1 MNTIFKKSLDKLLSL
16 SADALRGY
24 CCRFRTDLGSAEWKM
39 GLGLLA
45 LKRTG
50 AFRELGYSTLSDFA
64 ERALSLSGRKVGQ
77 LLGAAE
83 ALEHLPVLSEAYRK
97 GEIGWGKVRAIHGLA
112 TPETEVEWLRF
123 AAAHGTEEV
132 ARKVALSPRNWKRH
146 NALKASLEGKP
157 ISTADKV
164 REVLAR
170 PLPANA
176 GLAKNPA
183 LEADRAGGAA
193 EDASAS
199 NPESL
204 PVSTEAATPAP
215 SILECKS
222 EYPAVSVQ
230 APVAECGPTQTATG
244 PIPPEH
250 SKKIRFT
257 VEMDADDYAVF
268 EQAET
273 RIRARAG
280 RRLRRAKVLRKMAE
294 AVLSEGTAK
303 DRARHQV
310 IIHTVKDA
318 EGGWY
323 ETDRGVL
330 PASPEVVQEALQS
343 GHVLRAEELTGSSA
357 EGHRDGASSSQNER
371 KGANPLG
378 DSSSS
383 DRAQGIDPNPPGDS
397 SSNDRAQGIDP
408 NPPGDSSSNDRAQGI
423 DPNPPGDSSS
433 NDRAQGIDPNPPG
446 DSPRNGHVQGV
457 ETNPLGD
464 SANYESSRRF
474 ETDPSSDSPAPG
486 RSVSLNSKPRVD
498 SPSNDTPQDPNPNPP
513 GDSSPS
519 ADQNLVFQRKPVPN
533 ATIRKLYAR
542 ANKRCERCQTSGCR
556 LHIHH
561 CTPVSE
567 GGGDNRLATLELLCS
582 ACHSLEHEQD
592 FKQKLH
598 WSRARDSAML
608 QSGTTTRARSSP

>member
-112 TPETEVEWLRF
+112 TPETEEEWLRF

-170 PLPANA
+170 PLPAKA
-176 GLAKNPA
+176 GLAENPA
-183 LEADRAGGAA
+183 LEADRAEGAA

-215 SILECKS
+215 SILPCKS
-222 EYPAVSVQ
+222 EHPAVSAQ
-230 APVAECGPTQTATG
+230 APVAECGPTQPATS
-244 PIPPEH
+244 PLPPTH
-250 SKKIRFT
+250 SKRIRFT

-280 RRLRRAKVLRKMAE
+280 RRLRRAKVLLKMAE

-371 KGANPLG
+371 KGANPVG

-383 DRAQGIDPNPPGDS
+383 DRAQGIDPD
-397 SSNDRAQGIDP
+397 
-408 NPPGDSSSNDRAQGI
+408 
-423 DPNPPGDSSS
+423 PPGDSSS

-486 RSVSLNSKPRVD
+486 RSVSLNSTPRVD
-498 SPSNDTPQDPNPNPP
+498 SPSNDTPQDTEPNPP
-513 GDSSPS
+513 GDSPTLST
-519 ADQNLVFQRKPVPN
+519 DQNLVFQRKPVPN

-582 ACHSLEHEQD
+582 ACHSLEHEKD
-592 FKQKLH
+592 FKQKSH

-608 QSGTTTRARSSP
+608 HSTTSPKWRFP

>member
-64 ERALSLSGRKVGQ
+64 ERALNLSGRKVGQ

-83 ALEHLPVLSEAYRK
+83 ALEYLPVLSEAYRK

-112 TPETEVEWLRF
+112 TPETEEEWLRF

-146 NALKASLEGKP
+146 NALKASLGGKP
-157 ISTADKV
+157 IATADMV

-170 PLPANA
+170 PLPA
-176 GLAKNPA
+176 KERPA
-183 LEADRAGGAA
+183 EETLPGADEAEGAT
-193 EDASAS
+193 EGSSAS
-199 NPESL
+199 NTESL
-204 PVSTEAATPAP
+204 PVSTDTASPSP
-215 SILECKS
+215 SILPCKS
-222 EYPAVSVQ
+222 ERSGVSAQATVTDLAPTPPTAV
-230 APVAECGPTQTATG
+230 
-244 PIPPEH
+244 PIPPAH
-250 SKKIRFT
+250 SKKVRFM

-273 RIRARAG
+273 RIRTRAG
-280 RRLRRAKVLRKMAE
+280 RRLRRSKVLLKMAE

-310 IIHTVKDA
+310 IIHTVEDA

-330 PASPEVVQEALQS
+330 PASPEVVQQALQT
-343 GHVLRAEELTGSSA
+343 GRVLRAEELIGSCA
-357 EGHRDGASSSQNER
+357 EGRRD
-371 KGANPLG
+371 G
-378 DSSSS
+378 DSSSRDKS
-383 DRAQGIDPNPPGDS
+383 VDANPPGDSPESKRGQDVKANPPGDS
-397 SSNDRAQGIDP
+397 SQNKHGQDVKTPGDSTNNDRLQSFEADPSSDSPARGQSECPDPNPQADSPSNDSPKGIGA
-408 NPPGDSSSNDRAQGI
+408 NPPGDSKKDDRLQ
-423 DPNPPGDSSS
+423 SC
-433 NDRAQGIDPNPPG
+433 
-446 DSPRNGHVQGV
+446 
-457 ETNPLGD
+457 
-464 SANYESSRRF
+464 
-474 ETDPSSDSPAPG
+474 ETDPSSDSSAY
-486 RSVSLNSKPRVD
+486 RQSKF
-498 SPSNDTPQDPNPNPP
+498 PNPNPP
-513 GDSSPS
+513 GDSSTPS

-542 ANKRCERCQTSGCR
+542 AGKRCERCQTSGCR

-582 ACHSLEHEQD
+582 ACHSLEHEKD
-592 FKQKLH
+592 FRQKLH

-608 QSGTTTRARSSP
+608 HSGTNTRARSLP

>member
-83 ALEHLPVLSEAYRK
+83 ALEHLPVLSEAYRN

-112 TPETEVEWLRF
+112 TPETEEEWLRF

-132 ARKVALSPRNWKRH
+132 ARKVALSPRKWKRH
-146 NALKASLEGKP
+146 NALKASLGGKP
-157 ISTADKV
+157 IATADMV

-170 PLPANA
+170 PLPA
-176 GLAKNPA
+176 KERPA
-183 LEADRAGGAA
+183 EETLSGVERAEGVA
-193 EDASAS
+193 EGSSAS

-204 PVSTEAATPAP
+204 PVSTEAASPSP
-215 SILECKS
+215 SILPCKS
-222 EYPAVSVQ
+222 EDPTVSAQ
-230 APVAECGPTQTATG
+230 APVAECGPTQPATS
-244 PIPPEH
+244 PLPPKH

-273 RIRARAG
+273 RIRARVG
-280 RRLRRAKVLRKMAE
+280 RRLRRSKVLLKMAE

-310 IIHTVKDA
+310 IIHTVEDA

-330 PASPEVVQEALQS
+330 PASPEVVQQALRS
-343 GHVLRAEELTGSSA
+343 GHVLRAEELIGSSA
-357 EGHRDGASSSQNER
+357 EGHRDGDSSRHDKTKDANPPGDSSRNER
-371 KGANPLG
+371 AQGIDRNPPG
-378 DSSSS
+378 VSSSS
-383 DRAQGIDPNPPGDS
+383 DRAQDIDTNPPGDS
-397 SSNDRAQGIDP
+397 RST
-408 NPPGDSSSNDRAQGI
+408 
-423 DPNPPGDSSS
+423 
-433 NDRAQGIDPNPPG
+433 AQGIDPNPPG
-446 DSPRNGHVQGV
+446 DSPKNDRVEGV

-464 SANYESSRRF
+464 SADYESSGRF
-474 ETDPSSDSPAPG
+474 ETDPSSDSSAH
-486 RSVSLNSKPRVD
+486 RQS
-498 SPSNDTPQDPNPNPP
+498 NPNPQGTGAREGLQAKAPLESRP
-513 GDSSPS
+513 GFGDAPKRDNYQGTPIALSGWRFRQLGRFSIPP
-519 ADQNLVFQRKPVPN
+519 NPVH
-533 ATIRKLYAR
+533 
-542 ANKRCERCQTSGCR
+542 G
-556 LHIHH
+556 
-561 CTPVSE
+561 
-567 GGGDNRLATLELLCS
+567 
-582 ACHSLEHEQD
+582 
-592 FKQKLH
+592 
-598 WSRARDSAML
+598 
-608 QSGTTTRARSSP
+608 GTTTRARSSP

>member
-112 TPETEVEWLRF
+112 TPETEEEWLRF

-132 ARKVALSPRNWKRH
+132 ARKVALSPRKWKRH
-146 NALKASLEGKP
+146 NALKASLGGQP
-157 ISTADKV
+157 IATADMV

-170 PLPANA
+170 PLPA
-176 GLAKNPA
+176 KERPA
-183 LEADRAGGAA
+183 EKTPSGADGAEGAA
-193 EDASAS
+193 EGSSAS
-199 NPESL
+199 NSESL
-204 PVSTEAATPAP
+204 PVSTDPVSPSP
-215 SILECKS
+215 SILPCQGERS
-222 EYPAVSVQ
+222 GVSAKATMTDF
-230 APVAECGPTQTATG
+230 APTPLTAD
-244 PIPPEH
+244 PIPPTH

-280 RRLRRAKVLRKMAE
+280 RRLRRSKVLLKMAE

-310 IIHTVKDA
+310 IIHTVEDV

-330 PASPEVVQEALQS
+330 PASPEVVQQALQS
-343 GHVLRAEELTGSSA
+343 GHVLRAEELVASSA
-357 EGHRDGASSSQNER
+357 EGHRG
-371 KGANPLG
+371 G
-378 DSSSS
+378 DSSSRDKS
-383 DRAQGIDPNPPGDS
+383 VAAS
-397 SSNDRAQGIDP
+397 
-408 NPPGDSSSNDRAQGI
+408 
-423 DPNPPGDSSS
+423 
-433 NDRAQGIDPNPPG
+433 PPG
-446 DSPRNGHVQGV
+446 DSPRKDHVQGV
-457 ETNPLGD
+457 ELNPLGD
-464 SANYESSRRF
+464 SANNESSRRF
-474 ETDPSSDSPAPG
+474 ETGSLTGASVRRPSESPE
-486 RSVSLNSKPRVD
+486 
-498 SPSNDTPQDPNPNPP
+498 PNPRGDSSRNDRMQGNPNPSGDSASSNRCSRNFETDPP
-513 GDSSPS
+513 GDSPENRHLQSFETDSSSDFPARGQSESPDLNPRGDSTAPS
-519 ADQNLVFQRKPVPN
+519 ADQKLVFQRKPVPN

-542 ANKRCERCQTSGCR
+542 AGKRCERCQTSGCR

-592 FKQKLH
+592 FKQKPH

-608 QSGTTTRARSSP
+608 QSGTTTRAHSSP